1 MDRIALETPAKINL
15 TLRVLGRRPDGYHE
29 LESIMV
35 PIDLW
40 DRLLIERRPAGIEIR
55 CPGRPQ
61 LEGPANLAQ
70 RAARAW
76 LERSRQRFGLRLTLH
91 KAIPLA
97 AGLGGGSS
105 DAAACLRGMQAIG
118 KAKLSPEELDAL
130 ATGLGADVPFFLRAG
145 PQLARGI
152 GERLQPLAALP
163 PFWLLLACAP
173 FGLATRDVFQG
184 LKYPLTIPSDGD
196 RHGTPQQWGFADLA
210 AGLVNDL
217 QPVAE
222 RIHPEI
228 GRVRRELERSG
239 AAGCLMSG
247 SGPSVYGVFPDER
260 AARAAVRRLNERMGW
275 TYLVLRAINQGYSS
289 SSSC

>member
-29 LESIMV
+29 LESLMV

-40 DRLLIERRPAGIEIR
+40 DRLQIERRPAGIELR

-61 LEGPANLAQ
+61 LEGPANLVQ

-91 KAIPLA
+91 KRIPLA

-105 DAAACLRGMQAIG
+105 DAAACLRGLQAIG
-118 KAKLSPEELDAL
+118 NADLSTEELDAL
-130 ATGLGADVPFFLRAG
+130 AAGLGADVPFFLRAG

-152 GERLQPLAALP
+152 GDRLQPVAGLP

-184 LKYPLTIPSDGD
+184 LKYQLTIPADGD

-217 QPVAE
+217 QPTAE
-222 RIHPEI
+222 RMRPEI
-228 GRVRRELERSG
+228 GRVRQELERSG

-260 AARAAVRRLNERMGW
+260 AARAAARRLNERMGW
-275 TYLVLRAINQGYSS
+275 TYLVLRAIDQGYRSR
-289 SSSC
+289 SSC